1 LQRKSVAADQKGQAE
16 KEGKSLHFINIK
28 KFTLQESKLL
38 PKTIITMALI
48 ASNVNGQHEN
58 KMKKIILKF
67 HVGFIF
73 GFQL

>member
-1 LQRKSVAADQKGQAE
+1 MVVNQKKQAE
-16 KEGKSLHFINIK
+16 KGGKSLHFINIK
-28 KFTLQESKLL
+28 KFTPLEGKLL

-48 ASNVNGQHEN
+48 SSNVNGQHEN
-58 KMKKIILKF
+58 KMKKINFKF